1 MSGPATIG
9 GTVASAKPANQ
20 VCPICGY
27 DDDVETILADDEWV
41 MTCESHNHPPFEW
54 RPKEQYRK
62 PLSGGRT
69 GIGEELGVYA
79 DLLDCVDDGFAE
91 FGIVEYRFWER
102 APKTYTIL
110 VERYGHT
117 VYGPSK
123 YTTSKFLGG
132 ALGQLWRER
141 LVDGV
146 WAPATGYWSY
156 NRVVGAYARMG
167 TPHDTPI
174 TSWQDFALGTLGVDP
189 LDWPPLGHTH

>member
-27 DDDVETILADDEWV
+27 DDDVETILADDEWG
-41 MTCESHNHPPFEW
+41 MTCASRSHPPFEW
-54 RPKEQYRK
+54 RPKEQYHK
-62 PLSGGRT
+62 PLSPRS
-69 GIGEELGVYA
+69 GIGEELGVYD
-79 DLLDCVDDGFAE
+79 DLIDCVDDAFAE

-123 YTTSKFLGG
+123 YHFSVPGG
-132 ALGQLWRER
+132 RTRTVVAG
-141 LVDGV
+141 
-146 WAPATGYWSY
+146 ATGGR
-156 NRVVGAYARMG
+156 RVGPGDRLLV
-167 TPHDTPI
+167 
-174 TSWQDFALGTLGVDP
+174 L
-189 LDWPPLGHTH
+189 